1 MISKSIYICTSRWPY
16 PWLMIIFFMTL
27 SLSFSHLCIA
37 QDSLQVDSSVQN
49 FPVNIQD
56 SLVENL
62 ALSTTED
69 KVVEKKKARKKR
81 KESLTKKQQNI
92 IGQNSNSDH
101 HNFSKH
107 IKSIFLWVFI
117 SVIILFITI
126 RTILA
131 KIYHTSISEAVKHL
145 SRQDYY
151 RNVYLKSEAWQRK
164 RFVVLKRDNWKC
176 VYCGQKATQV
186 HHTRYARINIGNEP
200 IEWLVSI
207 CKSCHESLH

>member
-1 MISKSIYICTSRWPY
+1 MMPPISIYICTSRWHY
-16 PWLMIIFFMTL
+16 PWWMRFVYIPCFI
-27 SLSFSHLCIA
+27 SFSFLSIA

-56 SLVENL
+56 SIVENS

-69 KVVEKKKARKKR
+69 KVVKKKKARKKR

-145 SRQDYY
+145 SRRDYY
-151 RNVYLKSEAWQRK
+151 RNVYLRVCLN
-164 RFVVLKRDNWKC
+164 F
-176 VYCGQKATQV
+176 YCLI
-186 HHTRYARINIGNEP
+186 INI
-200 IEWLVSI
+200 L
-207 CKSCHESLH
+207 

>member
-1 MISKSIYICTSRWPY
+1 
-16 PWLMIIFFMTL
+16 MTCL
-27 SLSFSHLCIA
+27 ISFSYLCFT

-49 FPVNIQD
+49 FAVNLQD
-56 SLVENL
+56 SVAENS
-62 ALSTTED
+62 ALSPTEE
-69 KVVEKKKARKKR
+69 KNIKKKKIRRKR
-81 KESLTKKQQNI
+81 RESLTKEQQDI
-92 IGQNSNSDH
+92 IAQNSNNDRHS
-101 HNFSKH
+101 FSKH
-107 IKSIFLWVFI
+107 IKSIFLWVLI
-117 SVIILFITI
+117 SVIILFIII

-131 KIYHTSISEAVKHL
+131 KIYNTSISETVKHL

-176 VYCGQKATQV
+176 VYCGQKATEV
-186 HHTRYARINIGNEP
+186 HHTRYAKINIGNEP